1 MDIISRILKSVED
14 FPTLP
19 TVYTALTDVMAN
31 PRATSQDAAA
41 VIIRDQSAASK
52 VLKTANSPLYGFRGR
67 IDTISQAIFHIG
79 FEEVK
84 NLVIA
89 ISIMDIF
96 KHTKLTNSY
105 NPVELWKH
113 SIAVGVITK
122 LIGKEL
128 GVKNLENYFLA
139 GILHDI
145 GKLLFLKELR
155 NEYEK
160 TLQYAMDKRISIK
173 DAEAETLGIT
183 HTIAGELVSEKWK
196 LPAPL
201 RNAIKYHYS
210 GIVDGEVKF
219 LPASVHIANV
229 ASRILELG
237 EAGDDLIP
245 EPNFTVWKAL
255 KLSDDFFTKNLGR
268 IMLDYETSM
277 TLFAIT

>member
-31 PRATSQDAAA
+31 PRSTSQDAAA
-41 VIIRDQSAASK
+41 VIMRDQSAASK
-52 VLKTANSPLYGFRGR
+52 VLKTANSPLYGFRGK

-79 FEEVK
+79 FEEVR
-84 NLVIA
+84 NLIIA
-89 ISIMDIF
+89 ISIIDIF
-96 KHTKLTNSY
+96 KNTKLSVNY

-122 LIGKEL
+122 IIGKEL

-145 GKLLFLKELR
+145 GKLLFIKDLR

-160 TLQYAMDKRISIK
+160 TLQYCQEKHISIK

-183 HTIAGELVSEKWK
+183 HTIAGELIAEKWK

-201 RNAIKYHYS
+201 RNAIKHHYS

-229 ASRILELG
+229 VSRMLEFG
-237 EAGDDLIP
+237 EAGDELVP
-245 EPNFTVWKAL
+245 EPNFTVWKAM
-255 KLSDDFFTKNLGR
+255 KLPDDFFTKNLNR
-268 IMLDYETSM
+268 IIADYETSL
-277 TLFAIT
+277 TIFAIS